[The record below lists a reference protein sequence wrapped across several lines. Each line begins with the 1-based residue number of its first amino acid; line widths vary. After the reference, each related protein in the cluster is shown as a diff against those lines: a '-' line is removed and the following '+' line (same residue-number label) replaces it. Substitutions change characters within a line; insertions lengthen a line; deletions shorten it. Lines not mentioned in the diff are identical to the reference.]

1 MYKYS
6 DIVAAIGE
14 DHIVFGD
21 KHTIEFIGVK
31 PIIEATEYDLVWIKP
46 SEKDKLSLIQHTTGR
61 IVVCD
66 QETYSICRNY
76 SDKAYIVVSDPKK
89 AVIQILNTLFISKPS
104 CGTHPSAFVSSDAE
118 IGNDVY
124 IGPRSVIGNCTIGSN
139 TNIEGSVFIYDGT
152 IIGSNVRIQAGA
164 VIGSDG
170 FGHHREADGTLSH
183 FPHIG
188 CVRIMNNV
196 HIGSN
201 VCIDRGVLG
210 ETIIGS
216 GTKINSLSYVAHNV
230 VIGRNNFI
238 CPSVLFSGSV
248 VTGDNVYIA
257 TGANIRNKIVIGDS
271 AMIGMGAVVVKD
283 VLPHTTVI
291 GNPAKQ
297 LTKEQN

>member
-1 MYKYS
+1 MHKYR

-14 DHIVFGD
+14 DHIVFGN
-21 KHTIEFIGVK
+21 KHDIEFSGIK
-31 PIIEATEYDLVWIKP
+31 PIREATEYDLVWIKP
-46 SEKDKLSLIQHTTGR
+46 SEKDKLSLIRQTAGR

-66 QETYSICRNY
+66 QETYDICCND
-76 SDKAYIVVSDPKK
+76 SDKTYIVVHDPKK
-89 AVIQILNTLFISKPS
+89 AIIQILDTLFIGKPS
-104 CGTHPSAFVSSDAE
+104 WGIHSSALVHPDAE

-124 IGPRSVIGNCTIGSN
+124 IGPGSVIGNCTIGTN
-139 TNIEGSVFIYDGT
+139 TYIEGGVFIYDGT
-152 IIGSNVRIQAGA
+152 LVGSNVRIQAGA
-164 VIGSDG
+164 VIGTDG
-170 FGHHREADGTLSH
+170 FGHLREADGTLSH

-188 CVRIMNNV
+188 KVKIMNNV

-210 ETIIGS
+210 DTIIGS

-230 VIGRNNFI
+230 IIGSNNFI

-248 VTGDNVYIA
+248 VTGNNVYIA

-283 VLPHTTVI
+283 VLPRTTVV

-297 LTKEQN
+297 LTKG